1 MFLWATDGLFSKRKV
16 GGGTHLVART
26 ELFMSL
32 GPRLGA
38 RLPTRQ
44 LALDVNQ
51 ALELSVAFSN
61 FRLLETYSFAAIN
74 ERLACTYSIIRV

>member
-1 MFLWATDGLFSKRKV
+1 MLLWVMNGLFSKGKL

-44 LALDVNQ
+44 LALNVNQ
-51 ALELSVAFSN
+51 VLELSVAFK
-61 FRLLETYSFAAIN
+61 FRDLPLCCN
-74 ERLACTYSIIRV
+74 K